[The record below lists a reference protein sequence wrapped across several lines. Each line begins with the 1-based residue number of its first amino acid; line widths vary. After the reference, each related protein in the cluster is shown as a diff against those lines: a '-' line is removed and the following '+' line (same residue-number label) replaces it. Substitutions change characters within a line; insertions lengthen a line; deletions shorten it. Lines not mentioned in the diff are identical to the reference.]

1 MTNKNMGEF
10 IHVLRKEKGLTQR
23 ELAEKI
29 AVSDKTV
36 SKWET
41 GYALPDTSMLL
52 KLCTTLNVS
61 VNELLSG
68 ERIEESA
75 YSQKADATIVNLI
88 KENEKSKKTRVLTSV
103 LSVILLLAAVFLL
116 FFKGLSNL
124 AFFLDAPSFLLLS
137 VCTFLLVVISG
148 TRTYLGVLS
157 LISKSILPLS
167 VIIALSSLVIVLSRL
182 DDLSTLG
189 QNLAVMILSILYACV
204 IKIAVEVMLVRMKK

>member
-10 IHVLRKEKGLTQR
+10 IHALRKEKGLTQR

-61 VNELLSG
+61 VNDLLSG

-124 AFFLDAPSFLLLS
+124 AFFLDAPSFLLLA

-148 TRTYLGVLS
+148 TRTRLGVLS

-167 VIIALSSLVIVLSRL
+167 LIIALSSLVIVLSRL

>member
-52 KLCTTLNVS
+52 KLCSTLNVS

-88 KENEKSKKTRVLTSV
+88 KENEKSKKTRVLTSI

-148 TRTYLGVLS
+148 TRTRLGVLS
-157 LISKSILPLS
+157 LISKSVLPLS

-189 QNLAVMILSILYACV
+189 ANLAVMILSILYACV
-204 IKIAVEVMLVRMKK
+204 IKIAVEVMLARMKK